1 MQSHKFPDIIYVDIE
16 SLIKKIDEC
25 ANNPENFWIKK
36 IGANIPCGY
45 SMSTTWTFYHIEN
58 KKILYCR
65 KDCMKK
71 ICESLREHV
80 KNAAVFEKKE
90 MLRLTKEELKSYQD
104 ARVCHILWEK
114 NLKKIFK
121 SINYQKVRDHFCY
134 TGKHRGA
141 VVFVI

>member
-1 MQSHKFPDIIYVDIE
+1 MQSDKFPDIIYADIE

-25 ANNPENFWIKK
+25 ENNPENFWTKK
-36 IGANIPCGY
+36 IGENILCGY

-80 KNAAVFEKKE
+80 KNIVVFEKKE
-90 MLRLTKEELKSYQD
+90 MLRLTKEELKSYRD
-104 ARVCHILWEK
+104 AKLCHICEK
-114 NLKKIFK
+114 RIWKKSLK
-121 SINYQKVRDHFCY
+121 V
-134 TGKHRGA
+134 
-141 VVFVI
+141 